1 VSAPCQPD
9 EILPDAPWISPTIL
23 LTSVAL
29 AVDCFAVALAA
40 GIGSGEG
47 RIRNAARIALFFGS
61 FQAGMPVLGWLAG
74 RPVLDLISGYDHWI
88 AFGLL
93 ALVGARMVREGFS
106 SDPEGEAISLDTA
119 SLLVLSVA
127 TSIDALAVGVSFAFA
142 HAGIL
147 IPCIIIGILT
157 FGISF
162 LGAILGGTA
171 AERAGRLMEITGG
184 VVLIGIGVRILV
196 EHMAG

>member
-1 VSAPCQPD
+1 MDLV
-9 EILPDAPWISPTIL
+9 TIL
-23 LTSVAL
+23 LTSLAL

-40 GIGSGEG
+40 GIESGEG
-47 RIRNAARIALFFGS
+47 RIRNAVRIALAFGS
-61 FQAGMPVLGWLAG
+61 FQAAMPVLGWLAG
-74 RPVLDLISGYDHWI
+74 RSVLDFISGFDHWI

-106 SDPEGEAISLDTA
+106 DDPEGEAISLDTA
-119 SLLVLSVA
+119 SLLILAVA
-127 TSIDALAVGVSFAFA
+127 TSIDALAVGVSLAFIE
-142 HAGIL
+142 AGIL
-147 IPCIIIGILT
+147 IPCIIIGLST
-157 FGISF
+157 FAISF

-184 VVLIGIGVRILV
+184 VVLIGTGVRILV